1 MEKLFFPH
9 FGFGLKTRSQFRS
22 ACKSQREISS
32 DKVGRL
38 LWSLWGKY
46 AGKGGGMVYG
56 EGEMQYRVRIEFTF
70 PKLVSLDTPHEP
82 ITKFLKNVQKMREK
96 YRNNYFSYILLFD
109 TKTRSQFRSACK
121 KSERTL

>member
-1 MEKLFFPH
+1 MHYKIQNWVSRPNINDFRQGEKSVEKLFFPH

-56 EGEMQYRVRIEFTF
+56 EGEMQ
-70 PKLVSLDTPHEP
+70 
-82 ITKFLKNVQKMREK
+82 
-96 YRNNYFSYILLFD
+96 
-109 TKTRSQFRSACK
+109 
-121 KSERTL
+121 